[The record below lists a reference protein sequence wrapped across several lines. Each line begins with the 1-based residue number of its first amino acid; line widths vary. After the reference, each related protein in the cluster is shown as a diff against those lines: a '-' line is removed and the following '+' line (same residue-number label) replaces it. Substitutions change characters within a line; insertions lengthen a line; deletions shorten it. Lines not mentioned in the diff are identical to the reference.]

1 MSDSEDHLREILRSG
16 VEEAAVRAV
25 ILHNSDK
32 ISNKFRLEV
41 LRKEIRKIEKRRS
54 DEGPG
59 LDKAVRRQLRLSE
72 ELRNIVAAETVKPED
87 SAKASDD

>member
-25 ILHNSDK
+25 ILQNSDK

-41 LRKEIRKIEKRRS
+41 LREEIRRIEQEMS
-54 DEGPG
+54 DTGPG
-59 LDKAVRRQLRLSE
+59 VDKAVRRQLRLGGDDIPQF
-72 ELRNIVAAETVKPED
+72 LREA
-87 SAKASDD
+87 